1 VTRPPA
7 ATLRVLAGFAA
18 MLAAGVVVYQALSPL
33 GRYSD
38 EIHHYRQIKSFGDG
52 DIRLN
57 PRITTIPG
65 YHVVSA
71 AVGRISGDCSAERM
85 RLVNVVI
92 GALSVGAFFA
102 AIRAAGSQVPVA
114 RTLQY
119 FFLPILLPYHF
130 FIYADSISLLANL
143 ITMALLLRGRFALAG
158 LAASLAIL
166 VRQTNVV
173 WLVLVCAVAFFDGG
187 GVRSAPRPIEAW
199 LRRVGPALLGLVAF
213 AGFVLW
219 NGAVAVGGRG
229 AFAAGVHT
237 GNVFL
242 FLALYF
248 VLFLPANL
256 AALGRR
262 AAHLAKPWPWLLVAG
277 AYVVF
282 LTTFR
287 VDHPFNKFE
296 GFLRN
301 EMLSAVATNALAR
314 HAFFVCAALGLV
326 SLYVTRLRRP
336 SLYLIYPLALAT
348 LLPLRLIE
356 HRYGLAAYVLLLVCR
371 EDDPPL
377 VEAAG
382 VGLSLLLSAVLLY
395 GLARGLWLL

>member
-1 VTRPPA
+1 MKRPPA
-7 ATLRVLAGFAA
+7 ATLRAPAALAV
-18 MLAAGVVVYQALSPL
+18 MLAAGVAVYLALRPL

-38 EIHHYRQIKSFGDG
+38 EIHHYRQIRSFCDG
-52 DIRLN
+52 DFTLN

-71 AVGRISGDCSAERM
+71 AVGRMTGDCSAERM

-92 GALSVGAFFA
+92 GALSVAAFFA
-102 AIRAAGSQVPVA
+102 AIRAAGSQAPLA

-143 ITMALLLRGRFALAG
+143 VTMALLLRGRFALAG
-158 LAASLAIL
+158 LAGTLAIL

-173 WLVLVCAVAFFDGG
+173 WLALVGAVALFDGG
-187 GVRSAPRPIEAW
+187 GVRNSRLPLEAW
-199 LRRVGPALLGLVAF
+199 LRRVWPALLGLVAF

-237 GNVFL
+237 GNLFL

-256 AALGRR
+256 NALGRR
-262 AAHLAKPWPWLLVAG
+262 AARFATPWPWLLVLG
-277 AYVVF
+277 AYVLF
-282 LTTFR
+282 LATFR

-301 EMLSAVATNALAR
+301 EMLSAVATNAVAK
-314 HAFFVCAALGLV
+314 HAFFACAAAGLV

-348 LLPLRLIE
+348 LFPLRLIE
-356 HRYGLAAYVLLLVCR
+356 HRYGLPAFVMLLVCR
-371 EDDPPL
+371 EDDPPA

-382 VGLSLLLSAVLLY
+382 VGLSILLSGILLY
-395 GLARGLWLL
+395 GLGRGLWLL

>member
-1 VTRPPA
+1 VKRPSADEIRIVA
-7 ATLRVLAGFAA
+7 AFAFLIV
-18 MLAAGVVVYQALSPL
+18 MTVVVHHALRPL

-38 EIHHYRQIKSFGDG
+38 EIHHYRQIRGFCDG
-52 DIRLN
+52 DLTLN

-71 AVGRISGDCSAERM
+71 AVGRMTGDCSAEQM
-85 RLVNVVI
+85 RLVNAVI
-92 GALSVGAFFA
+92 GALSVAAFFA
-102 AIRAAGSQVPVA
+102 AVRAAGSQVPIA

-130 FIYADSISLLANL
+130 LIYADSISLLADL
-143 ITMALLLRGRFALAG
+143 VTMALLLRGRFALAG
-158 LAASLAIL
+158 LAGSLAIL

-173 WLVLVCAVAFFDGG
+173 WLVLVCAVALAEAPEVWDE
-187 GVRSAPRPIEAW
+187 PRPLEAG
-199 LRRVGPALLGLVAF
+199 LRRTWTALLGLVGF
-213 AGFVLW
+213 AGFVVW
-219 NGAVAVGGRG
+219 NGGIAVGGRG
-229 AFAAGVHT
+229 AFAAGLHT

-256 AALGRR
+256 FALRR
-262 AAHLAKPWPWLLVAG
+262 RWERLGDKLLWALVLG
-277 AYVVF
+277 VYLVF
-282 LTTFR
+282 LGTFR

-301 EMLSAVATNALAR
+301 EMLSAVATNLALK
-314 HAFFVCAALGLV
+314 HVFFVFAAGGLA

-336 SLYLIYPLALAT
+336 ALYLVYPLALAT

-356 HRYGLAAYVLLLVCR
+356 HRYGLAAFVLLLVCR
-371 EDDPPL
+371 EDDPPR

-382 VGLSLLLSAVLLY
+382 VGLSMLLAGVLLY
-395 GLARGLWLL
+395 GLARGLWML

>member
-1 VTRPPA
+1 VKRPSTDELRTAAAFAFLLVTA
-7 ATLRVLAGFAA
+7 
-18 MLAAGVVVYQALSPL
+18 VVVYNALRPL

-38 EIHHYRQIKSFGDG
+38 EIHHYRQIRSFCNGDFT
-52 DIRLN
+52 LN

-71 AVGRISGDCSAERM
+71 AVGRMTGDCSAEQM
-85 RLVNVVI
+85 RRVNATI
-92 GALSVGAFFA
+92 GALSVIAFFFA
-102 AIRAAGSQVPVA
+102 VRAAGSSVPLA

-130 FIYADSISLLANL
+130 LIYADSISLLANL
-143 ITMALLLRGRFALAG
+143 VTVALLLRGRFALAG
-158 LAASLAIL
+158 LAGTLAIL

-173 WLVLVCAVAFFDGG
+173 WLFLVCAVAFFDVPE
-187 GVRSAPRPIEAW
+187 VRSAPHPLTAW
-199 LRRVGPALLGLVAF
+199 LRRTWTALLGLAAF

-219 NGAVAVGGRG
+219 NGGVAVGGRG
-229 AFAAGVHT
+229 AFAAGLHT

-248 VLFLPANL
+248 VMFLPANL
-256 AALGRR
+256 AALRRR
-262 AAHLAKPWPWLLVAG
+262 AERLADPLWWGLCAA
-277 AYVVF
+277 AYLVF
-282 LTTFR
+282 LLTFR

-301 EMLSAVATNALAR
+301 EMLSVVASSLAAK
-314 HAFFVCAALGLV
+314 HAFFVFAAAGLA

-336 SLYLIYPLALAT
+336 SLYLVYPLALAT

-371 EDDPPL
+371 EDDPPA
-377 VEAAG
+377 VEYAG
-382 VGLSLLLSAVLLY
+382 VALSMLLSGLVVYVLVQGRWML
-395 GLARGLWLL
+395 

>member
-1 VTRPPA
+1 MRASPA
-7 ATLRVLAGFAA
+7 RRRVLVAFA
-18 MLAAGVVVYQALSPL
+18 VVLGTSVLVYHALRPL

-38 EIHHYRQIKSFGDG
+38 EIHHYRQISGFCEGDYT
-52 DIRLN
+52 LN

-65 YHVVSA
+65 YHVLSA
-71 AVGRISGDCSAERM
+71 LVGRLTGDCSLQQM
-85 RLVNVVI
+85 RLVNAAI
-92 GALSVGAFFA
+92 GVLSVAAFFRA
-102 AIRAAGSQVPVA
+102 MTAAGSAVPVA

-130 FIYADSISLLANL
+130 LVYADSISLLANL
-143 ITMALLLRGRFALAG
+143 ATLALLLRGRF
-158 LAASLAIL
+158 LAAGVAGSLAIL

-173 WLVLVCAVAFFDGG
+173 WLVLVCAAALAERPAVWNE
-187 GVRSAPRPIEAW
+187 PRPMVAALARTW
-199 LRRVGPALLGLVAF
+199 TALLGLVGF
-213 AGFVLW
+213 AAFVLW
-219 NGAVAVGGRG
+219 NGGVAVGGRG

-242 FLALYF
+242 FLALYC

-256 AALGRR
+256 FALRARSARLRDAAL
-262 AAHLAKPWPWLLVAG
+262 WVLLGA

-282 LTTFR
+282 LATFR

-301 EMLSAVATNALAR
+301 EMLDAVASSPVWK
-314 HAFFVCAALGLV
+314 HVFFVLAAGGLA

-336 SLYLIYPLALAT
+336 ALYLIYPLALAT

-356 HRYGLAAYVLLLVCR
+356 HRYGLAAFVMLLVCR
-371 EDDPPL
+371 EDDPPR
-377 VEAAG
+377 VEWAG
-382 VGLSLLLSAVLLY
+382 VGLSILLSGVLLY
-395 GLARGLWLL
+395 GLARGLWML

>member
-1 VTRPPA
+1 LTRPSPPA
-7 ATLRVLAGFAA
+7 LRALVGLAVVLGATALI
-18 MLAAGVVVYQALSPL
+18 YQALRPL

-38 EIHHYRQIKSFGDG
+38 EIHHYRQIRSFCDG
-52 DIRLN
+52 DFTLN
-57 PRITTIPG
+57 PRVTTIPG

-71 AVGRISGDCSAERM
+71 AVGRMTGDCSAEQM
-85 RLVNVVI
+85 RLVNTVI
-92 GALSVGAFFA
+92 GALSVAAFFLA
-102 AIRAAGSQVPVA
+102 MRAAGSQVPVV

-130 FIYADSISLLANL
+130 LIYADSISLLANL
-143 ITMALLLRGRFALAG
+143 VTVALLLRGRFALAG
-158 LAASLAIL
+158 LAGSLAIL

-173 WLVLVCAVAFFDGG
+173 WLVLVCAVALTEPP
-187 GVRSAPRPIEAW
+187 VWSEPRPLETG
-199 LRRVGPALLGLVAF
+199 LRRTWTALLGLVGF

-219 NGAVAVGGRG
+219 NGGIAVGGRG
-229 AFAAGVHT
+229 AFAAGLHT

-256 AALGRR
+256 FALRR
-262 AAHLAKPWPWLLVAG
+262 RRERLADKLLWALVLG
-277 AYVVF
+277 AYLVF
-282 LTTFR
+282 LGTFR

-301 EMLSAVATNALAR
+301 EMLSAVATNLVAKHVFFAFAAGGLA
-314 HAFFVCAALGLV
+314 

-336 SLYLIYPLALAT
+336 ALYLIYPLALAT

-356 HRYGLAAYVLLLVCR
+356 HRYGLAAFVLLLVCR
-371 EDDPPL
+371 EDDPPR

-382 VGLSLLLSAVLLY
+382 VGLSMLLSGVLLY
-395 GLARGLWLL
+395 GLARGLWML

>member
-1 VTRPPA
+1 VTRPSPA
-7 ATLRVLAGFAA
+7 ALRALAGFAL
-18 MLAAGVVVYQALSPL
+18 MLSAAALVYHALRPL

-38 EIHHYRQIKSFGDG
+38 EIHHYRQIRSFCDG
-52 DIRLN
+52 DFTLN

-71 AVGRISGDCSAERM
+71 LAGRVTGDCSSERM
-85 RLVNVVI
+85 RLVNTVI
-92 GALSVGAFFA
+92 GALSVVAFFLA
-102 AIRAAGSQVPVA
+102 MRAAGSQVPVA

-130 FIYADSISLLANL
+130 LIYADSISLLANL
-143 ITMALLLRGRFALAG
+143 VTMALLLRGRFALAG
-158 LAASLAIL
+158 LAGSLAIL

-173 WLVLVCAVAFFDGG
+173 WLVLVCAVALADAP
-187 GVRSAPRPIEAW
+187 GVWNEPRPLAAG
-199 LRRVGPALLGLVAF
+199 LRRTWTALLGLVGF
-213 AGFVLW
+213 AAFVLW
-219 NGAVAVGGRG
+219 NGGVAVGGRG
-229 AFAAGVHT
+229 AFAAGFHT

-256 AALGRR
+256 FALRKRR
-262 AAHLAKPWPWLLVAG
+262 ERLADKLLWALVAG
-277 AYVVF
+277 AYLVF
-282 LTTFR
+282 LATFR

-301 EMLSAVATNALAR
+301 EMLSAVASSLVWKHVFFLVAAGGLA
-314 HAFFVCAALGLV
+314 

-336 SLYLIYPLALAT
+336 ALYLVYPLALAT
-348 LLPLRLIE
+348 MLPLRLIE

-371 EDDPPL
+371 EDDPPR
-377 VEAAG
+377 VEDAA
-382 VGLSLLLSAVLLY
+382 VGLSMVLSAVLLY
-395 GLARGLWLL
+395 GLARGLWML